1 MNHPARRAV
10 AIVIALAAS
19 ACSNKPPENPQDYVA
34 TVAAERA
41 RKDEDFKA
49 AANSPV
55 PPNRRTEL
63 VLRRGGRRSR
73 HHAHAYDRD
82 DASGSGRGSA
92 KTPVQPRAS
101 EGVNGE
107 VVEYQTSASLIPSED
122 ETIIEVPTSTG
133 TIRKMRRLGTME
145 FTLKGQ
151 LLKLAAVIEVG
162 ARDANR
168 LSVLFTDLTSG
179 SETYPGGRYIDLDR
193 TPSGYYEVDFNRA
206 YFPYCY
212 YSPTYE
218 CPYPPAENRLKVPV
232 RAGERFKVKS

>member
-1 MNHPARRAV
+1 MCSVMNHPARRAV

-63 VLRRGGRRSR
+63 VPLG
-73 HHAHAYDRD
+73 YFPIDPD
-82 DASGSGRGSA
+82 Y
-92 KTPVQPRAS
+92 K
-101 EGVNGE
+101 
-107 VVEYQTSASLIPSED
+107 TSASLIPSED

-151 LLKLAAVIEVG
+151 GLKLAAVIEVG

-168 LSVLFTDLTSG
+168 ISVLFTDLTTG
-179 SETYPGGRYIDLDR
+179 TEPYPGGR
-193 TPSGYYEVDFNRA
+193 
-206 YFPYCY
+206 
-212 YSPTYE
+212 
-218 CPYPPAENRLKVPV
+218 
-232 RAGERFKVKS
+232 